1 MGLSQPRL
9 QQLNDLGLLALRL
22 GFGAMFIFHGA
33 PKMAGG
39 PDQWTKLG
47 KAMKFMGVD
56 AYPEI
61 FGFLA
66 SFAEFFG
73 GVALLLGLATRPF
86 AFLMFSTM
94 LVASVMHLR
103 KGDGLS
109 EASHAIEAAFAFLA
123 ILLAGAGRYSL
134 DHRLRD
140 R

>member
-1 MGLSQPRL
+1 MALSQVRL

-22 GFGAMFIFHGA
+22 GYGTMFIVHGA

-39 PDQWTKLG
+39 PAQWKKLG
-47 KAMKFMGVD
+47 GATKHIGID
-56 AYPEI
+56 LYPEV

-86 AFLMFSTM
+86 AFLMLCTM
-94 LVASVMHLR
+94 VVAAAMHLG
-103 KGDGLS
+103 KGDGLGGS
-109 EASHAIEAAFAFLA
+109 AHAIEAGFAFLA
-123 ILLAGAGRYSL
+123 LLLTGAGRYSL
-134 DHRLRD
+134 DHRLRP